1 LEFVGTA
8 RAMAIRPK
16 TEMIDAFIFAVD
28 EMNGLE
34 RNALLEC
41 FQLWDQD
48 SAAIWRDFL
57 TSYRFSNL
65 LIITPSYGL
74 TD

>member
-8 RAMAIRPK
+8 RAMATRPK

-28 EMNGLE
+28 EMTGLE

-65 LIITPSYGL
+65 FIIIPSYGL
-74 TD
+74 TN